1 MKFIPRNKQ
10 LRGVLLGCAALS
22 AVMAGP
28 MILDAGAQAITT
40 ATCTAGGVCLTS
52 SQTSPV
58 TTTETTTLSIPF
70 TTTQTNTTTE
80 TLTQTT
86 TAPATTVT
94 ETTTAPAKTI
104 TETQTAPPVTSTVT
118 DTVTTGTTSTVTTT
132 VYPTYSIHGGGFGTP
147 EVREGVAA
155 TTTGTVT
162 TTGSESTTSGSACG
176 TPGTTTSLG
185 NGEVETC
192 GPNYGHIAVFATT
205 PGVYNKI
212 FDNTTSYY
220 VSAGIFAPQF
230 RFGFPDGCYYVPDP
244 SSVADPGQT
253 VTTSGTLTNAVAFG
267 LHSHD
272 VSNPIRVPGS
282 DCGGNN
288 P

>member
-1 MKFIPRNKQ
+1 MKIIPRNKQ

-28 MILDAGAQAITT
+28 MILDAGAQALPT
-40 ATCTAGGVCLTS
+40 ATCTEGGVCLTS
-52 SQTSPV
+52 SQTAPV
-58 TTTETTTLSIPF
+58 TATATTTVSIPF
-70 TTTQTNTTTE
+70 TTTQTSTTTK

-86 TAPATTVT
+86 TAPPTTTTVTTTAPPTTTVT
-94 ETTTAPAKTI
+94 ET
-104 TETQTAPPVTSTVT
+104 APPTTSTVT
-118 DTVTTGTTSTVTTT
+118 DTVTTT
-132 VYPTYSIHGGGFGTP
+132 VYPTRGFGTP
-147 EVREGVAA
+147 EVRAGVAQ
-155 TTTGTVT
+155 TTSGIETTSETG
-162 TTGSESTTSGSACG
+162 TTSGSSCG

-192 GPNYGHIAVFATT
+192 GPNSGHIAVFATT

-220 VSAGIFAPQF
+220 VSAGIFAPQY
-230 RFGFPDGCYYVPDP
+230 RFGFLDGCYYVPDP

-282 DCGGNN
+282 ACGGHN